1 MTLSRFFTLAEM
13 THSDTAVR
21 EGIANRP
28 GAAEADALRALC
40 TAVLDPLRE
49 AVGRPIKVNSGYR
62 GPALNQRIGGAPN
75 SQHARGQAADI
86 QSPGTAVLELF
97 KRVIQLGL
105 PFDQL
110 IYEARNA
117 STKWVHVSHNP
128 VANRGE
134 IRVAEFAPNGR
145 PTGYPRVTVE
155 QALLMSESIT
165 RSARGAAEPGH
176 VETND
181 EPLQDLPAARPQDP
195 APATPSR
202 TGRKKAP
209 AAGPGGS
216 KAPEAPAPSKTSR
229 AGAAGAKAEAGKV
242 KAGTAA
248 KPAAKQVAKQAAKQ
262 PAAKLAVAKKAVA
275 KSTAAGQ
282 AATGKPPA
290 RKRPAKGA
298 VPAPAGAKRA
308 KTTGGKVAPAAASA
322 PRVTRAARRG
332 G

>member
-1 MTLSRFFTLAEM
+1 MKLSRFFTLAEM

-86 QSPGTAVLELF
+86 QSPGTAVLDLF

-128 VANRGE
+128 GANRGE

-145 PTGYPRVTVE
+145 PTGYPRVTAE
-155 QALLMSESIT
+155 HALLMSERIT

-181 EPLQDLPAARPQDP
+181 EPLQDLPAAPRQDP
-195 APATPSR
+195 AMAAPSR
-202 TGRKKAP
+202 AGRKKSP
-209 AAGPGGS
+209 AARPGS
-216 KAPEAPAPSKTSR
+216 TSAQEAPAPKETPR
-229 AGAAGAKAEAGKV
+229 AEVAGAKAA
-242 KAGTAA
+242 AGTAKA
-248 KPAAKQVAKQAAKQ
+248 GMATKPA
-262 PAAKLAVAKKAVA
+262 AKKAVA
-275 KSTAAGQ
+275 KATVAGQ
-282 AATGKPPA
+282 AATGKPAA

-298 VPAPAGAKRA
+298 VPAPASAKRA
-308 KTTGGKVAPAAASA
+308 KAAGDKVAAAAA
-322 PRVTRAARRG
+322 TTAVGTRAARRG

>member
-1 MTLSRFFTLAEM
+1 MTLSRFFTLTEM

-28 GAAEADALRALC
+28 GAAEADGLRALC

-62 GPALNQRIGGAPN
+62 GPALNRRIGGAPN
-75 SQHARGQAADI
+75 SQHARGLAADI

-110 IYEARNA
+110 IYEARDA
-117 STKWVHVSHNP
+117 RTKWVHVSHNP
-128 VANRGE
+128 GANRGE

-155 QALLMSESIT
+155 QALLMSESVT
-165 RSARGAAEPGH
+165 RSARGAAEPGY

-181 EPLQDLPAARPQDP
+181 EPLQDLPAAPRQGP
-195 APATPSR
+195 ALAAPSR
-202 TGRKKAP
+202 AGRKKAP
-209 AAGPGGS
+209 ATTPGRTRVEAT
-216 KAPEAPAPSKTSR
+216 APPKKTARTAPAPAR
-229 AGAAGAKAEAGKV
+229 AADGKAKDGK
-242 KAGTAA
+242 AA
-248 KPAAKQVAKQAAKQ
+248 KPAAEPVVAKTTKAKT
-262 PAAKLAVAKKAVA
+262 AIAGKA
-275 KSTAAGQ
+275 
-282 AATGKPPA
+282 PA

-298 VPAPAGAKRA
+298 AAQPAEVKRA
-308 KTTGGKVAPAAASA
+308 KAAGVKAAPAAATASRG
-322 PRVTRAARRG
+322 PRVARRG

>member
-62 GPALNQRIGGAPN
+62 GPALNRRIGGAPN
-75 SQHARGQAADI
+75 SQHARGLAADI

-128 VANRGE
+128 GANRGE

-155 QALLMSESIT
+155 QALLMSESVT
-165 RSARGAAEPGH
+165 RSARGTAEPGY

-181 EPLQDLPAARPQDP
+181 EPLQDLPAARRQCP

-209 AAGPGGS
+209 AAGPGSS
-216 KAPEAPAPSKTSR
+216 KAQEAPAPSKTSR
-229 AGAAGAKAEAGKV
+229 AEAAGAKAAAGKA

-248 KPAAKQVAKQAAKQ
+248 KPVAKQAAAKQ
-262 PAAKLAVAKKAVA
+262 AVVKKAVA

-282 AATGKPPA
+282 AATGKTPA
-290 RKRPAKGA
+290 RQRPAKGA

-308 KTTGGKVAPAAASA
+308 RATGGKVAPAAATA